1 MCKLICN
8 CLYRFF
14 MCRSAF
20 DYYYITSK
28 QYTKIHG
35 YRLEIPRCYII
46 FLKDS
51 LIVRKIGI
59 SCEVIECLFFPLFII
74 LLCSSNKMHHAP
86 FISMNIF

>member
-1 MCKLICN
+1 
-8 CLYRFF
+8 

-59 SCEVIECLFFPLFII
+59 SCEVVEVCFFSLLSI
-74 LLCSSNKMHHAP
+74 LLCSSNRIHYSL
-86 FISMNIF
+86 FISK